1 MEVALSPLDIELGR
15 LRAFGLRMRV
25 WWAKDRL
32 TRDLASGAAS
42 VDSRAL
48 ALRAGQLTARRTREV
63 VAASIDDL
71 LGKLYRPRP
80 LLTSQV
86 PIDVDKVRA
95 VREPLSQLAALLR
108 AARPLRPE
116 GMALVVLLLTDVE
129 RPLFGIGSAEELTG
143 AIIYASE
150 RLEP

>member
-1 MEVALSPLDIELGR
+1 MEIVLSPLDLELGR

-32 TRDLASGAAS
+32 TRQLASGAAS

-48 ALRAGQLTARRTREV
+48 ALRAGQLTALRTREV
-63 VAASIDDL
+63 VAESIDDL
-71 LGKLYRPRP
+71 LEQLDRPRP

-86 PIDVDKVRA
+86 PLDVAKLRA
-95 VREPLSQLAALLR
+95 VRDQLSRLAALLR
-108 AARPLRPE
+108 EPRPLRPQ

-129 RPLFGIGSAEELTG
+129 RPLFGVGGAADLSA
-143 AIIYASE
+143 AIISASE

>member
-1 MEVALSPLDIELGR
+1 MEIVLTPLDLELGR

-32 TRDLASGAAS
+32 TRQLASGAAS

-71 LGKLYRPRP
+71 LEQTNRPRP
-80 LLTSQV
+80 LLSSQV
-86 PIDVDKVRA
+86 PFDVAKVRA
-95 VREPLSQLAALLR
+95 AHEQLGQLATQLREP
-108 AARPLRPE
+108 RPLRPQ
-116 GMALVVLLLTDVE
+116 GMALVVLLLTDAE
-129 RPLFGIGSAEELTG
+129 RPLFGIGSEDDLIG
-143 AIIYASE
+143 AIIQASE